1 MKKAIGLAGAFLLLL
16 IVLLAGCAEPTEPES
31 SGPEDSEQEIIYSQ
45 ACIADYTE
53 ERLIDD
59 AKQIVRGTVVRVEHP
74 MLVHEEGE
82 PPQAD
87 TYAYIRVEESLKGTF
102 LKGDT
107 VIVFFWGDGKT
118 VIDSEMRRWG
128 GYPQQGE
135 ELVLFLDKNDT
146 EDDAWFKRFNPERY
160 AIDKTGPYLF
170 NYQGLFRVDA
180 SGNIRHDLNQSPLAK
195 FRDRETYDEL
205 AQAIRDRLAAGSGSA
220 SE

>member
-1 MKKAIGLAGAFLLLL
+1 MKKAIGIVSLFLLLL
-16 IVLLAGCAEPTEPES
+16 TVLLAGCAKPTEPES
-31 SGPEDSEQEIIYSQ
+31 SGPEDSEQEVTYIQ
-45 ACIADYTE
+45 ACMMNYTE
-53 ERLIDD
+53 EMLVNSSP
-59 AKQIVRGTVVRVEHP
+59 QIIRGIVTKVEHP
-74 MLVHEEGE
+74 ILVWDEGDE
-82 PPQAD
+82 PEAS
-87 TYAYIRVEESLKGTF
+87 TYTYIRVEESLKGTF
-102 LKGDT
+102 SKGDT
-107 VIVFFWGDGKT
+107 VIVYFPGDGKT
-118 VIDSEMRRWG
+118 VIDSELRRWG